1 MLCAS
6 NVSDYIE
13 AILYESMYDDKFL
26 NKLFKNAVFSDFREQ
41 RTIGHDMI
49 F

>member
-1 MLCAS
+1 MS
-6 NVSDYIE
+6 SDCIE
-13 AILYESMYDDKFL
+13 AILYANMYNGEFL
-26 NKLFKNAVFSDFREQ
+26 NKLFKNAVSSDFREQ